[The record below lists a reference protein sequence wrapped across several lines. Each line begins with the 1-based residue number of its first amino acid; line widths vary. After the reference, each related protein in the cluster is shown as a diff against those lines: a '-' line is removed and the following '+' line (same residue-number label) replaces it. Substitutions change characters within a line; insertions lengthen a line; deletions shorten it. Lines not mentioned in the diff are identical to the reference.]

1 MKSDPAVEKCSIIKN
16 VNIVLTG
23 SAQGG
28 KLKQSANKLNNYLQN
43 KITALYLRLSRD
55 DDLEGESNSISN
67 QRTLL
72 LKYAKKNHFDNIKIF
87 VDDGISGVTFNR
99 QGFQDML
106 NLIESDQVETLI
118 VKDMSRLGRNYIEVG
133 NLTESVLPMHNVR
146 LIAVNDGVDSSK
158 GEDDFTPFRNIM
170 NEWYA
175 KDMSRKMRS
184 TLKIKSS
191 QGYAIGQPPLGYKR
205 DPDNPKLWIID
216 DEGAEIIRKIYNLRL
231 QGEST
236 TKIAKI
242 LRNEKILIPSMYAYE
257 KGYKKPTIKNPRDKY
272 LWTHELIRVILKN
285 QCYVGDVVNFKTYS
299 KSFKLKNRLENDK
312 ENWQIHKDVHEP
324 IISRKDFEEVQK
336 TFRNTKFRTAKHI
349 EQNIFAGLL
358 KCSDCGANLN
368 YKYTHSNP
376 DNQYYSCAN
385 KRAANGLCNKTH
397 HIRLD
402 VLTKLVLN
410 DMSNI
415 VQFAKEFEEEFVK
428 IVVDENYRQRKI
440 AQERNLKA
448 LDKMLARDEE
458 LDKLCEKVFEEKI
471 LNNLTEERFLKL
483 SRKYEDEQFELKQK
497 IKNMRKIVLEEKE
510 HELNVDGFLQI
521 VRKYEDIEK
530 LTIEILH
537 EFIDKIV
544 VHHKEII
551 DGETKQQVEIY
562 YKMIGNVQIPKF
574 TKKEKQRY
582 LNYFG
587 IKKEQIA

>member
-23 SAQGG
+23 SAEGG

-106 NLIESDQVETLI
+106 HLIESDQVETLI

-133 NLTESVLPMHNVR
+133 NLTESVLPLHNVR

-184 TLKIKSS
+184 SLKIKSS
-191 QGYAIGQPPLGYKR
+191 QGYAIGTPPLGYKR
-205 DPDNPKLWIID
+205 DPDNPKRWIID
-216 DEGAEIIRKIYNLRL
+216 DEGAEIIRKIFRLRL
-231 QGEST
+231 QNESI

-242 LRNEKILIPSMYAYE
+242 LKYKKILIPSMYAYE

-272 LWTHELIRVILKN
+272 LWTHGMIRKILKN

-299 KSFKLKNRLENDK
+299 KSFKLKSRLENDK

-324 IISRKDFEEVQK
+324 IISREDFEEVQK
-336 TFRNTKFRTAKHI
+336 TFRNTKYRTAKHI

-376 DNQYYSCAN
+376 DNHHYSCAN
-385 KRAANGLCNKTH
+385 KRAQNGLCNKTH
-397 HIRLD
+397 HIRVD
-402 VLTKLVLN
+402 ALTKLVLN
-410 DMSNI
+410 DLSNI

-440 AQERNLKA
+440 TQERNLKA

-483 SRKYEDEQFELKQK
+483 SRKYEEEQFELKQK
-497 IKNMRKIVLEEKE
+497 IKNLRKIVLEEKE

-521 VRKYEDIEK
+521 VRKYENIEK
-530 LTIEILH
+530 LTLEILH

-574 TKKEKQRY
+574 NKTEKQRY